1 MTKDILVMNGLI
13 LFYVIQRISEMF
25 ISKSN
30 EEWLKSHHLA
40 VEIDKK
46 ESMQMRLFHIGWF
59 IALMTEANIRQSLQ
73 SPELSLVIYL
83 MLAFCLVVRLHSI
96 NKLKHFWTI
105 KVLSMKSP
113 TIVTD
118 GLYQYVRHPNYF
130 IVIIEL
136 LLIPLLFKAYWT
148 MTLFSLANLYILSRR
163 IRAEENAMM
172 GHTDYQ
178 AHFINKKRF
187 LPYIFMLFFTIFP
200 LHAYEMNIHASSYEE
215 AKNNQNFLK
224 FQSTSTKLGLITTS
238 FDGYAKNFKVSYD
251 EKGEV
256 LSGLEVNLFV
266 KSFDTDIKLRDEKIH
281 TTIMEAEKFP
291 ILKAIFSGPIHLM
304 PGDQNINMTFTIKDK
319 NITRPVA
326 LHFIQKEGKW
336 LITGKTQIGLQE
348 MGLPDPSIAIAK
360 VRDLFD
366 IEFSLLLEK

>member
-1 MTKDILVMNGLI
+1 
-13 LFYVIQRISEMF
+13 
-25 ISKSN
+25 
-30 EEWLKSHHLA
+30 
-40 VEIDKK
+40 
-46 ESMQMRLFHIGWF
+46 
-59 IALMTEANIRQSLQ
+59 
-73 SPELSLVIYL
+73 
-83 MLAFCLVVRLHSI
+83 
-96 NKLKHFWTI
+96 
-105 KVLSMKSP
+105 
-113 TIVTD
+113 
-118 GLYQYVRHPNYF
+118 
-130 IVIIEL
+130 
-136 LLIPLLFKAYWT
+136 
-148 MTLFSLANLYILSRR
+148 
-163 IRAEENAMM
+163 
-172 GHTDYQ
+172 
-178 AHFINKKRF
+178 
-187 LPYIFMLFFTIFP
+187 MLFFTIFP

-266 KSFDTDIKLRDEKIH
+266 KSFDTDIKLRDEKIQ